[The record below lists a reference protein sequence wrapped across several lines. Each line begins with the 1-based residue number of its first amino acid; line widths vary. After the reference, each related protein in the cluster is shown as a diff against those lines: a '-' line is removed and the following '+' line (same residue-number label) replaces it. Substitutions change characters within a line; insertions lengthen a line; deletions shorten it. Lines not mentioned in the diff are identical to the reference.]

1 MAVFLKRRSDILEPL
16 HKLLQKDVPWE
27 WTTEHEEAYKAS
39 KGLLTTDDLLVH
51 YDEKLPLILTSDASS
66 YGLGSV
72 LSHLLPNGKEA
83 PVAYYSRT
91 MTKTERNY
99 SQTDKEALA
108 ILAGVKKFH
117 SYLLGRR
124 FKIVTDH
131 RPLLGIFN
139 STKPIPQMIS
149 PRVLRW
155 SLSLQAYD
163 YELEYRKG
171 KDIAN
176 TDALSRLPV
185 STPEF
190 DVPQPADI
198 FYSGMENS
206 LQLGIHSAGPHARL
220 FRIGSRERDAFNAA
234 VDERACSRH
243 PVAGP
248 AHRFRQGK
256 HSPPQGPEKRAAQ
269 IERQDLYRC
278 NHNLFIV
285 SKWFTFGLFRVE
297 EGEQTRLHVERNH
310 PAVPHVLVGPVAG
323 QETAYAAAAHVLAS
337 RFPLLHRVR
346 DAAGHH
352 IHRASGTRYLIITV
366 KKCLFHGGQGG
377 GGCCARGLPPL
388 PFTPD
393 PRGRVRRAAA
403 FAPGSSARATRGAT
417 PSEGGPNARGVGD
430 RREKSPVA
438 VSRTLLGF
446 FGQVPLLCLNKT
458 PNSVNPLL
466 FVSGVFPPP
475 PRWRWRNLADTV
487 GERPLGRG
495 PKKMETCAPP
505 PSWEPPRERDPQRVS
520 KFPKRGLPT
529 PF

>member
-1 MAVFLKRRSDILEPL
+1 NEVLSTVAGGKVFSKLDLSQAYLQLPVDDATSRLLTLNTHKGLFRVKRLPFGVSIAVAIFQKKMEEVFAGVDGVLPYLDDIYITGTDMTSHNLKLEEVLQRLDQAGLRLKREKCCFALPEIVLLGFRVNARGIQPTVDKVKAIREAPSPTNVVELQAFLGLLNFYGSFLKRRSDILEPL

-27 WTTEHEEAYKAS
+27 WTAEHEEAYKAS

-124 FKIVTDH
+124 FRIVTDH

-176 TDALSRLPV
+176 ADALSRLPV

-198 FYSGMENS
+198 LLLESDTQFQVDSKLLAVSTKRDPVLSRTALWVSNGWPDHSPDERFQPYFKRRHELS
-206 LQLGIHSAGPHARL
+206 IHQDCL
-220 FRIGSRERDAFNAA
+220 LWGSR
-234 VDERACSRH
+234 VI
-243 PVAGP
+243 V
-248 AHRFRQGK
+248 
-256 HSPPQGPEKRAAQ
+256 PEKL
-269 IERQDLYRC
+269 QD
-278 NHNLFIV
+278 
-285 SKWFTFGLFRVE
+285 E
-297 EGEQTRLHVERNH
+297 
-310 PAVPHVLVGPVAG
+310 VL
-323 QETAYAAAAHVLAS
+323 S
-337 RFPLLHRVR
+337 LLH
-346 DAAGHH
+346 AGH
-352 IHRASGTRYLIITV
+352 
-366 KKCLFHGGQGG
+366 
-377 GGCCARGLPPL
+377 
-388 PFTPD
+388 
-393 PRGRVRRAAA
+393 
-403 FAPGSSARATRGAT
+403 PGI
-417 PSEGGPNARGVGD
+417 
-430 RREKSPVA
+430 
-438 VSRTLLGF
+438 
-446 FGQVPLLCLNKT
+446 VPY
-458 PNSVNPLL
+458 
-466 FVSGVFPPP
+466 
-475 PRWRWRNLADTV
+475 
-487 GERPLGRG
+487 
-495 PKKMETCAPP
+495 
-505 PSWEPPRERDPQRVS
+505 
-520 KFPKRGLPT
+520 
-529 PF
+529 